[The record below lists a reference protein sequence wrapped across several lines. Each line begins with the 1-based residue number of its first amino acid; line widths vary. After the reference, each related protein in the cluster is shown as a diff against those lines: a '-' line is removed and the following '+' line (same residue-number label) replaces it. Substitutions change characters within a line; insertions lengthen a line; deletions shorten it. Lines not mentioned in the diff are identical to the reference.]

1 MNLGRLRDIRPMRVF
16 YGLKENEGDMELN
29 RLILPARDDNLDFV
43 FVLLMPMPSGFSQLL
58 GE

>member
-16 YGLKENEGDMELN
+16 YGLKENEGDMELK
-29 RLILPARDDNLDFV
+29 RLILLARVDNLDFDL
-43 FVLLMPMPSGFSQLL
+43 VLLMPMPSGFSQLL